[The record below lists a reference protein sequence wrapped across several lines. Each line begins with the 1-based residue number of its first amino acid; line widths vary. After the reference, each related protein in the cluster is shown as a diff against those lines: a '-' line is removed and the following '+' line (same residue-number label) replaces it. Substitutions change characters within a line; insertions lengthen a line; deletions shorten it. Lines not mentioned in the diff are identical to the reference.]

1 MTHKRIGITIP
12 QEMLE
17 EIDRIRRISNRSK
30 FIVELIREPL
40 KKLRRVWGT
49 TAKKESISCW
59 F

>member
-40 KKLRRVWGT
+40 QKL
-49 TAKKESISCW
+49 KEVLSDC
-59 F
+59 